1 MRELFIDVET
11 YSSVDIGASGAYK
24 YIMSPDFEILM
35 IGYAIDDGPVKVVD
49 LVSGEEMPEELEEA
63 LFDED
68 TIKHAHNAVFERRAF
83 MRIGYDIPINQW
95 RCSAVKAAYC
105 GLPLKLAEVS
115 KVLDLKD
122 KKLETGTLLIK
133 YFSCPCKPTKI
144 NGGRTR
150 NYPKHAPEKWA
161 MYKEYNKYDVLSERE
176 IVRLLQD
183 VELPDMEL
191 RLYELDQQINDRG
204 ILVDLDMAKSAI
216 SIDEWYSS
224 ILEKQVKDM
233 TGLAN
238 PNSAAQLK
246 GWLSKKLG
254 RPITTLLKAEMPAL
268 IESCK
273 DPDAKFVLE
282 ARQRLAKSSVKKYMA
297 MLNCAGPDHRARG
310 LFQFYGANR
319 TGRWAGRLIQLQNL
333 PQNHIKDLDV
343 ARTIV
348 KSGNGEDVELMYDN
362 VPDTLSQLIRT
373 AFIAPEGKTYAV
385 ADFSAIEA
393 RVISWFADEEWRLEV
408 FRTHGKIYEATASRM
423 FNVPISMVTK
433 GSDLRQ
439 KGKISELALGY
450 GGSLGAMKRMG
461 GERMGLS
468 DGEMMASVRKWR
480 AANAGIVA
488 FWNEV
493 EACAIKAVRF
503 QTQVECIYHGLVFT
517 YEHNALTIKLPSGR
531 KLFYRN
537 PIIRISKSS
546 KVGAYTLYYEGVVQ
560 ETKQWGE
567 IDTYGG
573 KLTENIVQATAR
585 DLLGHVMLKLASE
598 GYPLVMHVHDEVIA
612 EVPEAEGEKYLK
624 RMCEI
629 MAEEVPWA
637 KGLPLR
643 GDGYITKYYKKD

>member
-1 MRELFIDVET
+1 MRELFIDIET
-11 YSSVDIGASGAYK
+11 YSSVDIRASGAYK

-35 IGYAIDDGPVKVVD
+35 IGYAIDDGPVRVVD

-63 LFDED
+63 LLDED

-83 MRIGYDIPINQW
+83 LRIGYDIPISQW

-105 GLPLKLAEVS
+105 GLPLKLADVS

-150 NYPKHAPEKWA
+150 NYPKHAPEKWE

-176 IVRLLQD
+176 IIRLLQD
-183 VELPDMEL
+183 VEMPDMEL
-191 RLYELDQQINDRG
+191 KLYELDQQINDRG
-204 ILVDLDMAKSAI
+204 ILVDLAMAKSAI
-216 SIDEWYSS
+216 SIDEWYSA
-224 ILEKQVKDM
+224 ILEKKVKDL

-246 GWLSKKLG
+246 GWLAKKLG
-254 RPITTLLKAEMPAL
+254 RPITTLLKAEMPSL

-282 ARQRLAKSSVKKYMA
+282 ARQRLAKSSVKKYQA
-297 MLNCAGPDHRARG
+297 MINCAGPDHRARG

-333 PQNHIKDLDV
+333 PQNHISSLDV
-343 ARTIV
+343 ARNIV
-348 KSGNGEDVELMYDN
+348 KAGNGEDVELLYDN

-468 DGEMMASVRKWR
+468 GGEMMASVRKWR

-503 QTQVECIYHGLVFT
+503 QTSVECIYHGLVFA
-517 YEHNALTIKLPSGR
+517 YEHNSLTIKLPSGR

-537 PIIRISKSS
+537 PKVRIPNSAKSRS
-546 KVGAYTLYYEGVVQ
+546 VTLYYEGIIQ

-567 IDTYGG
+567 VDTYGG

-585 DLLGHVMLKLASE
+585 DLLGYVMLRLAAE
-598 GYPLVMHVHDEVIA
+598 DYPLVMHVHDEVIA
-612 EVPEAEGEKYLK
+612 EVPEAEGEQYLK
-624 RMCEI
+624 CMCEI
-629 MAEEVPWA
+629 MADEVPWA